1 MIYIDKNFLDEKSC
15 KDIIDFYNQNSD
27 KVYQYRDT
35 YPLTLSAISS
45 VTDKIEKICKTLN
58 ENSILHTCQ
67 IVKWPCG
74 SKMKPHFDPDEDI
87 FAAVVYLNDEY
98 IGGETYFENYKCSPS
113 IGKLVIF
120 SSNKILHQV
129 SEVKEGTRYTL
140 ALWFISK

>member
-1 MIYIDKNFLDEKSC
+1 
-15 KDIIDFYNQNSD
+15 
-27 KVYQYRDT
+27 
-35 YPLTLSAISS
+35 
-45 VTDKIEKICKTLN
+45 
-58 ENSILHTCQ
+58 
-67 IVKWPCG
+67 
-74 SKMKPHFDPDEDI
+74 MKPHFDPYEDI

-120 SSNKILHQV
+120 SNNKILHQV